1 MENNRK
7 EIEYLVRGIPIN
19 YLYVVVKKN
28 FSKNLTFQRAKLQIN
43 YICNQSDIS
52 KMRMNVKSYV
62 TKDQGLLI

>member
-52 KMRMNVKSYV
+52 KMKMNVKSYV